1 MKRKIMVV
9 EDEQNMRLLLEEE
22 LADEGYDVASAS
34 NAEEALKLFESDQ
47 DIDLATIDIEMPGI
61 SGLELAGRL
70 RKSNLDMK
78 IILLTAYTHYKQ
90 DLSSWAADA
99 YVVKSMDLTELKSKI
114 RDLLRA

>member
-1 MKRKIMVV
+1 MKRKIVVV
-9 EDEQNMRLLLEEE
+9 EDEQNMRRLLEEE
-22 LADEGYDVASAS
+22 LAEEGYDVVSAS
-34 NAEEALKLFESDQ
+34 NAEEAIQLFESEKG
-47 DIDLATIDIEMPGI
+47 IDLTTIDIEMPGM

-70 RKSNLDMK
+70 RRSNPEMK

-99 YVVKSMDLTELKSKI
+99 YVVKSMDLTELKNKV